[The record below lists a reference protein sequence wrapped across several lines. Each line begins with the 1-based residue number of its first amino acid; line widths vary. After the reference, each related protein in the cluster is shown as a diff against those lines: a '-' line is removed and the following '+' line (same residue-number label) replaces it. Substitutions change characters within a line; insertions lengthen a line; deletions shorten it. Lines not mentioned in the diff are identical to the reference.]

1 MHFESS
7 ELLARVGGGDSVLGW
22 MVIEFGK
29 FYILYIISH
38 SGSTATT
45 NWELERVE
53 PAAKREF
60 LKYI

>member
-1 MHFESS
+1 M
-7 ELLARVGGGDSVLGW
+7 VGGGDSVLGW
-22 MVIEFGK
+22 MAIEFGK

-60 LKYI
+60 LKFI

>member
-7 ELLARVGGGDSVLGW
+7 ELLARVGGGDSVL
-22 MVIEFGK
+22 VIEFGK